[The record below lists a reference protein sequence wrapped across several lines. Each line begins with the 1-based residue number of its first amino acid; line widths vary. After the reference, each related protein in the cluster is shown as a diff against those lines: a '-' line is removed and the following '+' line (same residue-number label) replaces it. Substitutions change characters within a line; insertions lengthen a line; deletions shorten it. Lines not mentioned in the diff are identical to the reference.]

1 MVGRKLVCIKR
12 CFNKSCLGK
21 IHRSSDSGVSVLCGC
36 CRCEHI
42 HTSSC
47 GFILKGPVQR
57 WTDIARTHARTHV
70 RTHAFWK
77 DRFLFRN
84 TVSPVRVTPSK
95 PSWTKL
101 FYGQRIHLLP
111 GSGFDLVNPSHLR
124 VNLSILEQLS
134 SETAVFGNFVFRFF
148 SLQLSGINLGY
159 FVNRNIWEEIH
170 ELKFNIY
177 WN

>member
-57 WTDIARTHARTHV
+57 WTDIARTHART
-70 RTHAFWK
+70 
-77 DRFLFRN
+77 
-84 TVSPVRVTPSK
+84 
-95 PSWTKL
+95 
-101 FYGQRIHLLP
+101 
-111 GSGFDLVNPSHLR
+111 
-124 VNLSILEQLS
+124 
-134 SETAVFGNFVFRFF
+134 
-148 SLQLSGINLGY
+148 LSGRTGFYSGILFNQLGWLHLSRAGQNCFMGREFIY
-159 FVNRNIWEEIH
+159 CQALALTWLTHLTWGSTCQSWSSFLLRQQCLGILYSDSFPCNCQESIWAI
-170 ELKFNIY
+170 L
-177 WN
+177 